1 MIENNNGDYAIL
13 FVDDEEKALKYF
25 SKAVGGRYPVL
36 TAADVDSAEEILK
49 DKSKQIAVVISD
61 QRMPGKNGVEL
72 LKKVRASYPGIVRM
86 LTTAYSDLND
96 AIDAINRGEIY
107 RYIQKPWK
115 VESLQAEVKGAMDYF
130 YLQRERDLLLAEK
143 LSARQRMVGIER
155 LAQLIVFARTE
166 SRLRNTDYAMRDF
179 LEHLHLLP
187 GTWESDSLSRVDQWE
202 FTKWETKRITDYLR
216 GATSELSGSHPEQ
229 GFADSCSAAQ
239 LAELNGR
246 FARESRIE
254 LAIEQATDKASG
266 SWVTSQRLL
275 ETILRNAF
283 GIISQLQTSGNPVS
297 LKLSD
302 DEGRTVGGQALALEF
317 WVSGPEWPGDR
328 HLVSGSAMTEVHP
341 VYRQMLVCSLAAA
354 HHGGRCLLS
363 LDSDQLVFTI
373 ILPVCSRAESLA
385 LPELGWE
392 WLPDVLSN
400 YEPSIDEFYSNL

>member
-49 DKSKQIAVVISD
+49 DKSNQIAVVISD

-72 LKKVRASYPGIVRM
+72 LKKVRASYPSIVRM

-96 AIDAINRGEIY
+96 AIEAINRGEIY

-143 LSARQRMVGIER
+143 LSARQRMAGIER
-155 LAQLIVFARTE
+155 LAQVIVFARNE
-166 SRLRNTDYAMRDF
+166 RRLRNTDYAMRDF

-187 GTWESDSLSRVDQWE
+187 GAWESDGLSRVDQWE
-202 FTKWETKRITDYLR
+202 FTKWETKRIGDYLN
-216 GATSELSGSHPEQ
+216 GVTEGLGEISQTAA
-229 GFADSCSAAQ
+229 FNDNCSAAQ
-239 LAELNGR
+239 LAELN
-246 FARESRIE
+246 ARLAGEARVE
-254 LAIEQATDKASG
+254 LAIEQAVDNASG
-266 SWVTSQRLL
+266 SWVTDQGLL
-275 ETILRNAF
+275 EKLLKDSFAIF
-283 GIISQLQTSGNPVS
+283 SQLQRSSRPVS
-297 LKLSD
+297 LKISD
-302 DEGRTVGGQALALEF
+302 AEGRTPGGQALALTF
-317 WVSGPEWPGDR
+317 RVSGPDWPGDR
-328 HLVSGSAMTEVHP
+328 HLISGSAMTEVHP
-341 VYRQMLVCSLAAA
+341 VYRQVLACSLAAA

-363 LDSDQLVFTI
+363 LDSDQLVFMI
-373 ILPVCSRAESLA
+373 ILPVCSKPDSLD

-392 WLPDVLSN
+392 WLPEVLAN